1 MMPPLNL
8 ENSRK
13 VKMLAGFEIIDYLIR
28 RENTISYS

>member
-13 VKMLAGFEIIDYLIR
+13 VKMLAGFEIIDHLIR